1 MCKSILECTLEEV
14 RRYGPDTTYGAFDE
28 GFRSQR
34 PLALGE
40 DPTIGLVIDGRTL
53 SLVLKEEDL
62 RSKFVELCRHC
73 RSVLCCRVTP
83 LQKSTVVKLV
93 REKLRVMT
101 LAIGN

>member
-1 MCKSILECTLEEV
+1 MGEV
-14 RRYGPDTTYGAFDE
+14 RRYGPDTSFRGLAE
-28 GFRSQR
+28 GFGSQR

-40 DPTIGLVIDGRTL
+40 DPTIGLMIDGRTL
-53 SLVLKEEDL
+53 SLVLEEEDL
-62 RSKFVELCRHC
+62 TSKFVELCRHC

-93 REKLRVMT
+93 RDKLRVMT